1 MLDNILFT
9 ANIVAPVFLIIAVG
23 YFAKRIKIINE
34 VFVDVT
40 AKFVFQISLPVFIF
54 LKISVLDLSQVFEFK
69 QIIYIYLGT
78 IVTYFLIWFST
89 IPFINNPKDKSAFIQ
104 GAFRGNYAIV
114 GLALISNLFGH
125 DALGKATI
133 ILAFLLPLY
142 NVLAV
147 IVLTI
152 PLKTEEKSIIK
163 SAFYDILLNPLI
175 LAVIFALPFS
185 FFKIKLPEMFITT
198 GGFLSDLALPLALV
212 GIGGSI
218 NTENLKRASNL
229 AFTSSIIKIVL
240 IPIIL
245 TFGAYLLGYKDI
257 DLGIMFILF
266 ACPTAIASFIMADV
280 MGANSK
286 LAGNIIMITT
296 LGSVFTISLG
306 ILILKSFG
314 LI

>member
-1 MLDNILFT
+1 MFDNIVFT

-23 YFAKRIKIINE
+23 YFAKKRKIINE

-40 AKFVFQISLPVFIF
+40 SKFVFQISLPVFIF
-54 LKISVLDLSQVFEFK
+54 LKISELDLSQALELN
-69 QIIYIYLGT
+69 QIAYIYSGT
-78 IVTYFLIWFST
+78 TITYLLIWFGT
-89 IPFINNPKDKSAFIQ
+89 IPFINNPKDKSSFIQ

-114 GLALISNLFGH
+114 GLALISNLFGKE
-125 DALGKATI
+125 ALGKATL

-152 PLKTEEKSIIK
+152 PLRKGKINYK
-163 SAFYDILLNPLI
+163 SALLDILFNPLV
-175 LAVIFALPFS
+175 LAVILALPFS

-198 GGFLSDLALPLALV
+198 GTYFADLALPLALV
-212 GIGGSI
+212 GIGGSLNI
-218 NTENLKRASNL
+218 ENLKRASTL
-229 AFTSSIIKIVL
+229 AVSSSIIKIVVL
-240 IPIIL
+240 PIIL
-245 TFGAYLLGYKDI
+245 TVVAIFLGYRND
-257 DLGIMFILF
+257 DLGIMFIVF
-266 ACPTAIASFIMADV
+266 ACPTAIASFVMADV

-296 LGSVFTISLG
+296 LGSVFTIAIG
-306 ILILKSFG
+306 ILLLKSFG